1 MRPSRRTLTWLERL
15 TFSRYTK
22 DDKEDKMR
30 VGILK
35 EIKTKENRV
44 SMTPSGV
51 EQLRARGHKVLVET
65 GAGDGSVFYDED
77 YLKVGATICN
87 SPEEIYETCDMVM
100 KVKEPLPVEY
110 PLIRK
115 GQILFTYFHFAA
127 SLELT
132 RAIIDSGS
140 IAVAYETVERENG
153 SLPLLMPMSEVAG
166 KMAVLEGAK
175 YLQKTYGGNG
185 ILLSGVPGVDPG
197 TVLII
202 GGGAAGSNAAKVACG
217 LGAKV
222 YLLDINLE
230 RLRYLNDVMPPNCF
244 TLMSHP
250 ATIRRLLKEADL
262 VVGAVLITGAVAPKL
277 ISRDML
283 KLMKKGAVIVDVS
296 IDQGGCVETAKPTTH
311 DNPIYEVDG
320 IVHYCVANMPGAVSY
335 TSTKALT
342 NSTLPYA
349 LEIAD
354 KGYKKA
360 AKENPEIAKGINVY
374 QGKVTHKGVS
384 DAFDLE
390 YEPLESLL

>member
-1 MRPSRRTLTWLERL
+1 
-15 TFSRYTK
+15 
-22 DDKEDKMR
+22 MR

-51 EQLRARGHKVLVET
+51 EQLRAREHEVLVET

-77 YLKVGATICN
+77 YLKIGATICN

-132 RAIIDSGS
+132 QAIIDSGS
-140 IAVAYETVERENG
+140 IAVAYETVERANG
-153 SLPLLMPMSEVAG
+153 SLPLLTPMSEVAG

-222 YLLDINLE
+222 YLLDTNLE

-277 ISRDML
+277 ISREML
-283 KLMKKGAVIVDVS
+283 QLMKKGAVIVDVS

-360 AKENPEIAKGINVY
+360 VKENPEIAKGINVY
-374 QGKVTHKGVS
+374 RGKVTHKGVS
-384 DAFDLE
+384 DAFDLV
-390 YEPLESLL
+390 YEPLEFLL